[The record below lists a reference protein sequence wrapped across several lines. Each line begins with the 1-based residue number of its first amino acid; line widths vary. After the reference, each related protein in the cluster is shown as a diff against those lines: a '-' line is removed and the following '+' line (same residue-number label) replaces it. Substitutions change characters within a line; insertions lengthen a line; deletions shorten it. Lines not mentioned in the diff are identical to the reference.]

1 MSSSLLDCFVLVS
14 TVASRMG
21 GNVCEEC
28 DRIAAMQIPPFLRGE
43 IEGVHWLVSVW
54 LRNLDEVEETVQKW
68 AGNLTPEGFWWV
80 PAPETNPIGG
90 LVQHIGGSS
99 YRLLL
104 RGTAQ
109 EIPEAL
115 RIRPAE
121 EMAPSGR
128 APEEVLAEF
137 EQNLERVRVGLRALE
152 AEDLM
157 RTVRVGPHQVKA
169 VYVLDHIAAHA
180 QHHAGQIITTR
191 KLWEARNR

>member
-1 MSSSLLDCFVLVS
+1 
-14 TVASRMG
+14 
-21 GNVCEEC
+21 
-28 DRIAAMQIPPFLRGE
+28 MQIPPFLRGE

>member
-1 MSSSLLDCFVLVS
+1 
-14 TVASRMG
+14 
-21 GNVCEEC
+21 
-28 DRIAAMQIPPFLRGE
+28 MQTPPQLAPFLRGE

-54 LRNLDEVEETVQKW
+54 LRNLEEVEETVQKW
-68 AGNLTPEGFWWV
+68 VTGLTPEGFWWV
-80 PAPETNPIGG
+80 PAPQANPIGG
-90 LVQHIGGSS
+90 LVRHIGGSS

-104 RGTAQ
+104 RGTGQ

-137 EQNLERVRVGLRALE
+137 AQNLKQVREGLQALRD
-152 AEDLM
+152 EDLM
-157 RTVRVGPHQVKA
+157 RTVQVGPHPVKA

-180 QHHAGQIITTR
+180 QHHAGQVITTR
-191 KLWEARNR
+191 KLWEAKNQ